1 MADILLIWVSYALLA
16 VFLVAFVIRAT
27 RLARLP
33 VHLRWELAPVP
44 HEKGKA
50 HYGGSFLEELDWWTK
65 PRERSVVNEAAYMFQ
80 EIVFLK
86 SVYENNRPLWWFS
99 FPFHFGMYLL
109 IAAAP
114 LMVLSIALNSVG
126 ALASVSSTL
135 GRSVPV
141 LTGLGYVLGGV
152 GGLGLLIIRL
162 SVKKMKEV
170 TTPAALFNL
179 VLLLAVFFSGG
190 YALWVSSGFSAGV
203 TDAVRALLT
212 ATVPTATG
220 GAMTLHV
227 IVTCVFLAY
236 LPFTP
241 MMHFV
246 AKYFTYH
253 QVRWDDEPMSP
264 GSKMEREVKGLLG
277 QTVTWSG
284 AHLKA
289 DGKKN
294 WVDIATEDGTN
305 E

>member
-1 MADILLIWVSYALLA
+1 M
-16 VFLVAFVIRAT
+16 
-27 RLARLP
+27 
-33 VHLRWELAPVP
+33 
-44 HEKGKA
+44 
-50 HYGGSFLEELDWWTK
+50 
-65 PRERSVVNEAAYMFQ
+65 
-80 EIVFLK
+80 
-86 SVYENNRPLWWFS
+86 
-99 FPFHFGMYLL
+99 
-109 IAAAP
+109 
-114 LMVLSIALNSVG
+114 
-126 ALASVSSTL
+126 
-135 GRSVPV
+135 

-152 GGLGLLIIRL
+152 GGLGLLVIRL

-190 YALWVSSGFSAGV
+190 YALWVSSGFAAGV
-203 TDAVRALLT
+203 MDAVRALLT

-220 GAMTLHV
+220 GAMTLHL

-264 GSKMEREVKGLLG
+264 GSSMEREVKGLLG

-294 WVDIATEDGTN
+294 WVDIATEDGPN

>member
-236 LPFTP
+236 HL
-241 MMHFV
+241 
-246 AKYFTYH
+246 Y
-253 QVRWDDEPMSP
+253 SP
-264 GSKMEREVKGLLG
+264 IVK
-277 QTVTWSG
+277 
-284 AHLKA
+284 APH
-289 DGKKN
+289 
-294 WVDIATEDGTN
+294 DIWPVIC
-305 E
+305 